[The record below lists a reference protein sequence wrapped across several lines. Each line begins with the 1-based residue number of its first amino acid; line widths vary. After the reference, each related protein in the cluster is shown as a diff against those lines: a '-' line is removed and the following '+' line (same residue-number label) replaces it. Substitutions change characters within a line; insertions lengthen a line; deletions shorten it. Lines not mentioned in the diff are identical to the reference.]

1 MYSRRRMRVG
11 LRGNSDNSD
20 NADNAASYGNGM
32 LMFEYLHQAAI
43 RAVRIYN
50 QADVD
55 YARD

>member
-11 LRGNSDNSD
+11 LRGNSD